1 MKKNKFIKHENI
13 KNFKIINIPINK
25 SDSKY
30 KFILKIFK
38 TTLNTNNNSMIK
50 LNILI
55 KKLIK
60 FFVLI
65 IQFKFVH
72 LKFIL
77 SNFYL

>member
-13 KNFKIINIPINK
+13 KNLIIIDIPINK

-30 KFILKIFK
+30 EFILKTFK
-38 TTLNTNNNSMIK
+38 TS
-50 LNILI
+50 
-55 KKLIK
+55 LIK

>member
-38 TTLNTNNNSMIK
+38 TSLNTKKKIQI
-50 LNILI
+50 LN
-55 KKLIK
+55 
-60 FFVLI
+60 
-65 IQFKFVH
+65 
-72 LKFIL
+72 
-77 SNFYL
+77 